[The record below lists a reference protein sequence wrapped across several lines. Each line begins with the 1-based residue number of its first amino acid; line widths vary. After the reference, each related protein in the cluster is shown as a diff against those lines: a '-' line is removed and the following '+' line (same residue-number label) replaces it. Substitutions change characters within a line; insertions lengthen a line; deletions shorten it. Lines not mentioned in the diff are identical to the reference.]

1 MDLDPK
7 IKEEINNLPKAFNIV
22 PEADNINYLASR
34 RVEIT
39 KIWIPKLLQLSLYL
53 NIMTLGCIVIAILFL
68 LQKPEP
74 KYFGTTPNGKVIPL
88 ETVRLHNT
96 NQGIIVEKK

>member
-7 IKEEINNLPKAFNIV
+7 IKEEIENLPKAFNVV
-22 PEADNINYLASR
+22 PEAEDINYLASR

-39 KIWIPKLLQLSLYL
+39 KEWIPKLLKLSLYL
-53 NIMTLGCIVIAILFL
+53 NVMTLICLFVSILFL
-68 LQKPEP
+68 LEKPEP

-88 ETVRLHNT
+88 ETIRLHNT
-96 NQGIIVEKK
+96 NQGIMVEKK

>member
-7 IKEEINNLPKAFNIV
+7 IKEEIESLPKNFNIV
-22 PEADNINYLASR
+22 PEADNIDYLASR

-39 KIWIPKLLQLSLYL
+39 KLWIPKLLKLSLYL
-53 NIMTLGCIVIAILFL
+53 NIMTLICLVTSLLFL
-68 LQKPEP
+68 LEKPEP

-88 ETVRLHNT
+88 EKVQLHST
-96 NQGIIVEKK
+96 KQGILVEKK

>member
-22 PEADNINYLASR
+22 YEADNIDYLASR
-34 RVEIT
+34 RLEIT
-39 KIWIPKLLQLSLYL
+39 KLWIPKLLKLSLYL
-53 NIMTLGCIVIAILFL
+53 NIMTMVCLLVSIIFL

-74 KYFGTTPNGKVIPL
+74 KFFGTTPNGKVIPL
-88 ETVRLHNT
+88 QSVNLHKT
-96 NQGIIVEKK
+96 QQGIVLEKK